1 MSNSLM
7 ASARRLPGVNMIEQG
22 HGKLDLVRAYHLLR
36 NYRPYASL
44 SPSYI
49 DLTECQYMWPY
60 CTPVYYTSM
69 PVIVNVTI
77 LNGMGVTGRLIDK
90 PTWHPYTPQ
99 FGHYLPVMNVQR
111 AIGTPLAIGHLCYVF
126 QERNIG
132 ADDYFRCPTLSSRL
146 VLGFSLSTSIHF
158 RFSHSFPSLVR
169 SIAAHTRR
177 TLDTFLVGRRRR
189 KSDIGD

>member
-1 MSNSLM
+1 MNPASVKQSLM
-7 ASARRLPGVNMIEQG
+7 ASARRLPGVNMFEQG
-22 HGKLDLVRAYHLLR
+22 HGKLDLVRAYHLLS

-60 CTPVYYTSM
+60 CTQPVYYTSM

-99 FGHYLPVMNVQR
+99 YGHYLNV
-111 AIGTPLAIGHLCYVF
+111 AITYSDLLWPWSGYLAVAISK
-126 QERNIG
+126 
-132 ADDYFRCPTLSSRL
+132 LSVIIVVNR
-146 VLGFSLSTSIHF
+146 SLS
-158 RFSHSFPSLVR
+158 
-169 SIAAHTRR
+169 
-177 TLDTFLVGRRRR
+177 
-189 KSDIGD
+189 